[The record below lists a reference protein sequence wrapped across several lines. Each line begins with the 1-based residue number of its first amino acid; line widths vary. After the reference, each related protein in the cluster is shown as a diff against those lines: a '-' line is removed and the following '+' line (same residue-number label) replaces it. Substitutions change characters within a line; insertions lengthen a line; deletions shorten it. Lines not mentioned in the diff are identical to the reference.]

1 MPKLVITGD
10 GSSRSVNVEDVSEA
24 VRSVA
29 SSLQV
34 VATDKAVLK
43 AMQKW
48 ADGGFKRALHLKIRD
63 KAMVVEYRN

>member
-10 GSSRSVNVEDVSEA
+10 GSSKSLEVSDVSEA

-29 SSLQV
+29 SSLQL
-34 VATDKAVLK
+34 VATDAAVLK

-48 ADGGFKRALHLKIRD
+48 ADGGFRSALRLNIRG
-63 KAMVVEYRN
+63 KAMVVDYRN

>member
-24 VRSVA
+24 VRNVA

-34 VATDKAVLK
+34 VATDTAVLK

>member
-1 MPKLVITGD
+1 MAKLVITGD
-10 GSSRSVNVEDVSEA
+10 GSSKSLDVSDASEA
-24 VRSVA
+24 VRMVA
-29 SSLQV
+29 SSLQL
-34 VATDKAVLK
+34 VATDAAVLK